1 MYADVLE
8 LLPGESGVE
17 LPAELHG
24 LVCGAITAGFVL
36 DEGRWHE
43 LTQLAGVEL
52 GAEDSPAVLLALL
65 RGSQSMDADDFGFEP
80 LLPDDD
86 VPLTERLQ
94 ALSAWCDGYL
104 LAFGVANPDSSLLS
118 EDASGALEDLV
129 EVAQVDSDVSRGDEE
144 AEWQYAEVREFVK
157 AAALLI
163 REELRESED

>member
-8 LLPGESGVE
+8 LLPGESDIE
-17 LPAELHG
+17 MPAELHG
-24 LVCGAITAGFVL
+24 MVCGAISAGFVL

-43 LTQLAGVEL
+43 LSQLAGVEL
-52 GAEDSPAVLLALL
+52 SAADSPAVLLALL
-65 RGSQSMDADDFGFEP
+65 QGAQSMDADDFSFEP

-118 EDASGALEDLV
+118 EDASGALEDLA
-129 EVAQVDSDVSRGDEE
+129 EVAQVDRDVGDDEE
-144 AEWQYAEVREFVK
+144 AEWQYAEVKEYVK